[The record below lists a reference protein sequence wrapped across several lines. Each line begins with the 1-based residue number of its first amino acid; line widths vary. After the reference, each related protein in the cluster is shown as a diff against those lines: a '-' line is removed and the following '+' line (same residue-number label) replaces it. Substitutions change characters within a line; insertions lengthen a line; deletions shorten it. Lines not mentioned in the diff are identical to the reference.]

1 VAAGQ
6 RELATVSG
14 ERTREDGNGAEQD
27 PAAPGSAGSDSAVSD
42 PATADHAAPD
52 PAASDPAAPRRRVE
66 LGRADALDLLASVP
80 IGRIVFTRHALP
92 AIRPVNHIVDREDI
106 IIRTHEGAAL
116 SAAAEQDGPAGVVVA
131 YEADSIDPETR
142 LGWSVVV
149 TGYARLIT
157 DPAQAA
163 EYQRLLRPWADQDV
177 DYTVRIRPDLVTG
190 YRLVHA
196 PSD

>member
-1 VAAGQ
+1 
-6 RELATVSG
+6 LSG
-14 ERTREDGNGAEQD
+14 ERTHEHGRVAGESPAGA
-27 PAAPGSAGSDSAVSD
+27 SARMQ
-42 PATADHAAPD
+42 PEHRLPTPL
-52 PAASDPAAPRRRVE
+52 APRRMAE
-66 LGRADALDLLASVP
+66 IGRAEALDLLASVP

-92 AIRPVNHIVDREDI
+92 AIRPVNHIVDQDDI

-116 SAAAEQDGPAGVVVA
+116 TAAAEQAGPSGVVVA

-157 DPAQAA
+157 DPAAAA
-163 EYQRLLRPWADQDV
+163 EYQRLLHPWVDQDM

-196 PSD
+196 QT